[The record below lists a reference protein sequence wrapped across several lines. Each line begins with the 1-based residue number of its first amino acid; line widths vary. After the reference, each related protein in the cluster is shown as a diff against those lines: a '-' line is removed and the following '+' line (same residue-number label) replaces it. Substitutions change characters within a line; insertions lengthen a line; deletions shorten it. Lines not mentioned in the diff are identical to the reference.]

1 MFKAGTLRTLIVL
14 LLFETANGF
23 KTPVPSF
30 SCKSTF
36 SCCRKQPPSFLFVS
50 RHRGHGRHSLALRAQ
65 VASEVSN
72 VLLRYGVPAS
82 DHEGNNSAPDHAMHH
97 VHACIQMLCA
107 LCLEGKAPRLILLK
121 GDANAGLMKE
131 LMPLIGVSSKTANT
145 KVQKLDIKV
154 VRSNEGGLGID
165 VDKSNVIFGNRG
177 QRDLQL
183 GDRVLA
189 IDGVPLGR
197 NSLLAAD
204 MLYYLLTCFTSC

>member
-1 MFKAGTLRTLIVL
+1 MSKAGMLRTLIVL
-14 LLFETANGF
+14 GVLLFETANGF

-30 SCKSTF
+30 ITF
-36 SCCRKQPPSFLFVS
+36 PCCCKQPPWFVYVS

-82 DHEGNNSAPDHAMHH
+82 DHEGDNSAPHHAIHH

-107 LCLEGKAPRLILLK
+107 LCLEVKAPRLIRLK
-121 GDANAGLMKE
+121 GDANAGLMNE
-131 LMPLIGVSSKTANT
+131 LIPLIGGSSKTATT

-189 IDGVPLGR
+189 IDGVPLGK
-197 NSLLAAD
+197 NSLLVAD
-204 MLYYLLTCFTSC
+204 VLYYLLTCFTSC

>member
-1 MFKAGTLRTLIVL
+1 
-14 LLFETANGF
+14 
-23 KTPVPSF
+23 
-30 SCKSTF
+30 
-36 SCCRKQPPSFLFVS
+36 
-50 RHRGHGRHSLALRAQ
+50 
-65 VASEVSN
+65 
-72 VLLRYGVPAS
+72 
-82 DHEGNNSAPDHAMHH
+82 
-97 VHACIQMLCA
+97 MLCA

-189 IDGVPLGR
+189 IDGVPLGK
-197 NSLLAAD
+197 NFLLAAD
-204 MLYYLLTCFTSC
+204 MLYHLLTCFTSC